1 MLSGVKG
8 MFGKIPFIGGILGA
22 AVGFAMTAI
31 YGGIGVIGTS
41 FVAKKLAPFV
51 PWLSTKV
58 FYPIA
63 GLLLAAIT
71 MKYLPIGN
79 SAVKRQIAAGL
90 ATGGVAIAAYKMVT
104 GGGDDDLSGEYG
116 NLAAFGDGYAVI
128 PGYAG
133 YGEYQTIPGYGDDD
147 MGAYQVMYGQEAL

>member
-1 MLSGVKG
+1 
-8 MFGKIPFIGGILGA
+8 MFSKIPFIGGILGA
-22 AVGFAMTAI
+22 AMGFAMAAL

-41 FVAKKLAPFV
+41 FVAKKIAPFV

-63 GLLLAAIT
+63 GLLLAALAQ
-71 MKYLPIGN
+71 KFLPFDASI
-79 SAVKRQIAAGL
+79 KKQIATGL
-90 ATGGVAIAAYKMVT
+90 ATGGVAIAAYKLVI
-104 GGGDDDLSGEYG
+104 GAGDDDLSGEYG
-116 NLAAFGDGYAVI
+116 TLEGFGDGYAVI